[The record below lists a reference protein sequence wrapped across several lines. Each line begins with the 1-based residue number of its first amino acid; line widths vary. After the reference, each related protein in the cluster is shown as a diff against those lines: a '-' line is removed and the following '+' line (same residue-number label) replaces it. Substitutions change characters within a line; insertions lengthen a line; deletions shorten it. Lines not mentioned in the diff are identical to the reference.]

1 MDTGLSAREQ
11 YERGRTLRQNKMYK
25 QALTDLQKAI
35 DDPKYRGQ
43 AYTQT
48 ALCLRALG
56 RHEEAVNALRHALNS
71 SSLSSNESL
80 HVLYLL
86 GQSLETLGR
95 CAEAIEAYNWVR
107 QEDAGFLDV
116 DSRIKNLCGARRSF
130 WSRPRTSSDLL
141 HLGRSLIDTIRD
153 RYC

>member
-1 MDTGLSAREQ
+1 MDTRISARER

-25 QALTDLQKAI
+25 QAITDLREAI
-35 DDPKYRGQ
+35 EDPNYRGQ

-56 RHEEAVNALRHALNS
+56 RHEEAVMALRHALNA
-71 SSLSSNESL
+71 SSLSSNEAM

-86 GQSLETLGR
+86 GQSLESLGR
-95 CAEAIEAYNWVR
+95 CAEAIEAYNCVR

-116 DSRIKNLCGARRSF
+116 DSRIKNLCGARRSL
-130 WSRPRTSSDLL
+130 WSRPLRSSDLL
-141 HLGRSLIDTIRD
+141 HLGRTLIDRFRD
-153 RYC
+153 RC